1 MEDISESLNVNRVRL
16 RDPTLHAK
24 KRRKKK
30 RDEEKNKS
38 KYKGKQKNKTE
49 ASHSFYQAIVPF
61 IYRRDIERQVHR

>member
-1 MEDISESLNVNRVRL
+1 M

-38 KYKGKQKNKTE
+38 KYKGKQKNT
-49 ASHSFYQAIVPF
+49 FYQAIVPF
-61 IYRRDIERQVHR
+61 IEEIWKDRCIDRHTPGSRRKDSLRI

>member
-1 MEDISESLNVNRVRL
+1 MEDISESLNVNRVRFHLL

-49 ASHSFYQAIVPF
+49 LILPGHST
-61 IYRRDIERQVHR
+61 IYRRDMERQVHR

>member
-1 MEDISESLNVNRVRL
+1 M

-49 ASHSFYQAIVPF
+49 LILPGHST
-61 IYRRDIERQVHR
+61 IYRRDMERQVHR